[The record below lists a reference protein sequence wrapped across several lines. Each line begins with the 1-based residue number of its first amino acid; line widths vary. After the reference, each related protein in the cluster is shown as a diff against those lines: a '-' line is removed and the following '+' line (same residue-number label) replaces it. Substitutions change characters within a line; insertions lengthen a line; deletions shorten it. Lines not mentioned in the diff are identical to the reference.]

1 VLTLHAA
8 MQLEKRSKRYRKNT
22 YNTLL
27 CHGNALLGQCAE
39 MEFLDMNFT
48 RLESFA
54 PCCSQSLLLEDFT
67 ENHIQVLNLLTENPR
82 NKKKHFVEKKE
93 CRRPGK
99 NSSLRRHKFMPR
111 NLD

>member
-1 VLTLHAA
+1 VLSLHDA
-8 MQLEKRSKRYRKNT
+8 MQLAKRSKRYRINT

-27 CHGNALLGQCAE
+27 CHGTALTLVQCTE
-39 MEFLDMNFT
+39 TEVLDMNFT

-82 NKKKHFVEKKE
+82 NKKKHFVEKK
-93 CRRPGK
+93 RV
-99 NSSLRRHKFMPR
+99 
-111 NLD
+111 